1 MQAATD
7 PPPVQPGQ
15 ATGWDG
21 HVHLFDAAQPV
32 RAGHYVPAGARL
44 DDLTRQA
51 QPHGIG
57 RFVLVQPSV
66 YGSNNQ
72 LVLQGLAASAGRHR
86 GVVVLDEAPDDSQLT
101 QWHQLGVRGVRL
113 NLFSPVGDRARDW
126 AAHARQLAAAIAGS
140 GWHLQWYARP
150 QDLPV
155 LADLQAQCQVPFV
168 LDHFAGLGPD
178 DVAAHPHLSSALQRL
193 AHAGAWVKL
202 SAPYRVRGAAHLAR
216 WRAHAQT
223 VAQEFGARAVWG
235 SDWPHTAFEAGQAPS
250 YRDLVADATELLGSG
265 AFAAL
270 VTENAARLYN

>member
-1 MQAATD
+1 MID
-7 PPPVQPGQ
+7 PPLIQPAQ
-15 ATGWDG
+15 ASGWDC
-21 HVHLFDAAQPV
+21 HVHLFDTAQPV
-32 RAGHYVPAGARL
+32 RDGHYTPADARL

-72 LVLQGLAASAGRHR
+72 LVLQALAASGGRHR
-86 GVVVLDEAPDDSQLT
+86 GVVVLDEPPDDTQLA

-126 AAHARQLAAAIAGS
+126 AAHARQLAAAIGGS

-150 QDLPV
+150 QDLPA
-155 LADLQAQCQVPFV
+155 LADLQVQCEVPFV
-168 LDHFAGLGPD
+168 LDHFASLGPD
-178 DVAAHPHLSSALQRL
+178 DAAAHPYLSSALQRL
-193 AHAGAWVKL
+193 ADAGAWIKL
-202 SAPYRVRGAAHLAR
+202 SAPYRVRGAAHATR
-216 WRAHAQT
+216 WRAHAQD
-223 VAQEFGARAVWG
+223 AARAFSARTVWG
-235 SDWPHTAFEAGQAPS
+235 SDWPHTAFEPGQAPR
-250 YRDLVADATELLGSG
+250 YGDLVADASELLGNG